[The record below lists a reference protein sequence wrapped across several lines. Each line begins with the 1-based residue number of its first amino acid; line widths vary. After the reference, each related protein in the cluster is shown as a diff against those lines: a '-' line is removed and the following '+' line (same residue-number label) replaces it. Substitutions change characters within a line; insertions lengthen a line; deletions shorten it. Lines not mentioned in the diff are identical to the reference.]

1 MKLRN
6 IVYTVTCVFLLA
18 SCSDSFLNHDPQNG
32 TLLEDQYAN
41 MDDALEG
48 SARAIYSVLY
58 EYGGDHDDFGQRS
71 LDMYGDLTS
80 GDMAMK
86 SAGYGWFETDERGLS
101 YAYRAAGTWF
111 YYYRI
116 IRLCNS
122 TISAID
128 KVGIPAL
135 PADRDELTKGFYYG
149 EMLAM
154 RGWAYAGLMRYF
166 VAPSDL
172 ITDMKTEPAIPLY
185 TEVEFADRDL
195 LGARRTTVDTVYA
208 QIEEDLKTAIDYLD
222 AYEKAGAV
230 RGSKLEV
237 NADVARLILA
247 YAYINKG
254 GKESYDKA
262 FDLAK
267 EVIEAGNFTI
277 LPNAKLLTTGF
288 SDVSESS
295 WMWGED
301 VTVENSTALGSFFG
315 QVDVHTYSYAAAGD
329 YKGID
334 ENLYN
339 EIDRMGWDGRVGW
352 FNKSKG
358 YCPEGKF
365 YNVSTKNTYDL
376 NKVDRNWLCDN
387 VFMRIE
393 SAYLIAA
400 EAALYKTTPD
410 LAAARDYLDAIM
422 SQRLIDKSDA
432 QDLYDDY
439 KATLTSADALTDAL
453 IYNWRVE
460 LWGEG
465 YAMQTVRRLTHTQTL
480 GNNHMRSN
488 KTVDYATIQFTWRI
502 PSSETRYNPWIADDE
517 LAKAEQ

>member
-6 IVYTVTCVFLLA
+6 IVYIVGCVFLLA
-18 SCSDSFLNHDPQNG
+18 SCSESFLSHDPQNG
-32 TLLEDQYAN
+32 TLLEDQFAN

-48 SARAIYSVLY
+48 SARSLYSVLY
-58 EYGGDHDDFGQRS
+58 EYGGDHDSFGQRA

-80 GDMAMK
+80 GDMAMT
-86 SAGYGWFETDERGLS
+86 SAGYGWFEVDERGQS
-101 YAYRAAGTWF
+101 YAYRAANTWY

-116 IRLCNS
+116 IRLCN
-122 TISAID
+122 TVISAID
-128 KVGIPAL
+128 KVGAPAL
-135 PADRDELTKGFYYG
+135 PADNNNLSNGYYYG

-172 ITDMKTEPAIPLY
+172 IGNMETELAVPLY
-185 TEVEFADRDL
+185 TEVEFSDKDL
-195 LGARRTTVDTVYA
+195 LGAPRATVAAVYA
-208 QIEEDLKTAIDYLD
+208 RIEEDLKLAVDYLD
-222 AYEKAGAV
+222 AYKEAGFDRA
-230 RGSKLEV
+230 SKLEV

-254 GKESYDKA
+254 GKDSYDKA
-262 FDLAK
+262 YNLADS
-267 EVIEAGNFTI
+267 VINAGNFTI

-301 VTVENSTALGSFFG
+301 VTVENTTALGSFFG

-329 YKGID
+329 IKGID
-334 ENLYN
+334 EALYN
-339 EIDRMGWDGRVGW
+339 QIKKMGWDGRVNW
-352 FNKSKG
+352 FNEKRK
-358 YCPEGKF
+358 YAPEGKF
-365 YNVSTKNTYDL
+365 YNVSTKNTYNL
-376 NKVDRNWLCDN
+376 NEVDRNWLCDN

-393 SAYLIAA
+393 LAYLIAA
-400 EAALYKTTPD
+400 EASLNKTTPD

-422 SQRLIDKSDA
+422 SQRLLDDADA

-439 KATLTSADALTDAL
+439 KSTLTTADALTDAL
-453 IYNWRVE
+453 VYNWRVE

-465 YAMQTVRRLTHTQTL
+465 YGMQTVRRLTHTQAL
-480 GNNHMRSN
+480 GTNHMGGG
-488 KTVDYATIQFTWRI
+488 KQVDYSTIQFTWRI
-502 PSSETRYNPWIADDE
+502 PSAETRYNPYIADDE
-517 LAKAEQ
+517 LAEDSK